1 MYSVYRRKP
10 VGNSYLRKGLDGVD
24 QHQDGKQKQKQT
36 PHCTKQYSST
46 TYINVQYC
54 ALQYNAVR
62 HTGTCRNLIVLTAK
76 YSKLHYSTVRN
87 KQYTL
92 HYSTEHYRQCSTT
105 NRNRNKILPTVHIVH
120 LSRLYYSTVN
130 STLYSIVQVS

>member
-1 MYSVYRRKP
+1 MVWTSIRTANRNKNRHLIALNSTLVRHILMYSTVHY
-10 VGNSYLRKGLDGVD
+10 N
-24 QHQDGKQKQKQT
+24 T
-36 PHCTKQYSST
+36 
-46 TYINVQYC
+46 
-54 ALQYNAVR
+54 LQYDTQEHAE
-62 HTGTCRNLIVLTAK
+62 ISVLTAK